1 MTDTA
6 PSPPPAPFDRRDLA
20 LRLFTL
26 VGLAFS
32 AMLLVDYVHAPVFC
46 GGVQSGCDVVRRSA
60 WARPLGIPL
69 PVFGVVFFV
78 GMLSVSVLGGTA
90 ARRTLLPLGALSLAS
105 GLALLALQALVLHHF
120 CKLCLVVD
128 VSAIGAGIAALLLA
142 RGAVLESSLR
152 LRWPTVG
159 LGFAALAVPVALGL
173 AHPPP
178 QPPPNQPV
186 IEPVPEVISR
196 AQVPGKATIVEFV
209 DFECPYCRRQQEA
222 LAPVLASYGDRVRLI
237 RKNVPLSFHEHA
249 RGAARAACCAEEQGR
264 GDQMA
269 ERLFRADDLT
279 AEGCERIAQELH
291 LDLTAYRSCLASRR
305 PDVVLE
311 RDQSDARAARVSGLP
326 TLWIGREKFEGF
338 TNAEA
343 LRASIE
349 RALAATTLPPTPPPH
364 SGT

>member
-1 MTDTA
+1 MTEAT
-6 PSPPPAPFDRRDLA
+6 PSPPPAPIDRRDLA
-20 LRLFTL
+20 VRFFAL
-26 VGLAFS
+26 VGLTFS
-32 AMLLVDYVHAPVFC
+32 AMLLVDYVHTPVFC
-46 GGVQSGCDVVRRSA
+46 GGMQSGCDVVRRSA

-69 PVFGVVFFV
+69 PVFGVVFFATV
-78 GMLSVSVLGGTA
+78 LSVSAIGGA
-90 ARRTLLPLGALSLAS
+90 VVRRALVPLAVSSMAS
-105 GLALLALQALVLHHF
+105 GVALLAIQAFVLRHF

-128 VSAIGAGIAALLLA
+128 ASAIGTGITALLLA
-142 RGAVLESSLR
+142 RSASFEPSPR

-159 LGFAALAVPVALGL
+159 LGLAALAVPTVLGL

-178 QPPPNQPV
+178 QPPSNTPV
-186 IEPVPEVISR
+186 IEPVPEVIAR

-269 ERLFRADDLT
+269 EQLFRAEDLT
-279 AEGCERIAQELH
+279 PEGCERIARELR
-291 LDLTAYRSCLASRR
+291 LDITAYRSCLASRR

-311 RDQSDARAARVSGLP
+311 RDHTDARAARVSGLP

-338 TNAEA
+338 TSAEA

-349 RALAATTLPPTPPPH
+349 RALAAAAPAPPPR